1 MDNAVIHR
9 DAILHQISTS
19 GVVAVIRL
27 SDVRRLRNI
36 LAAISSGGV
45 RCLEITMT
53 VPGAV
58 KVIEEV
64 AASAPP
70 GVIVGAGTVT
80 DAATAEAVMDA
91 GARFVV
97 GPVFSRP
104 VVEAVK
110 RRGCVAIPGCFS
122 PTEILTAWNAGAD
135 IVKIFPATSLGPRYI
150 KDLHGPFPDLRLMP
164 TGGVSLENV
173 GHWIKDGAFAVGVGT
188 DLLDKTL
195 IQNEDYGGL
204 EDRARQFISAIEA
217 ARNRPAT

>member
-1 MDNAVIHR
+1 MDESVIQR
-9 DAILHQISTS
+9 DALLHQISTS

-27 SDVRRLRNI
+27 SDVGRLRNV
-36 LAAISSGGV
+36 LAAISAGGV

-70 GVIVGAGTVT
+70 GVLVGAGTVT
-80 DAATAEAVMDA
+80 DVVTAAAVMDA

-97 GPVFSRP
+97 GPILSLP
-104 VVEAVK
+104 VIEEVRK
-110 RRGCVAIPGCFS
+110 RGCVAIPGCFS

-164 TGGVSLENV
+164 TGGVSLANV
-173 GHWIKDGAFAVGVGT
+173 AQWIKDGAFAVGVGT

-195 IQNEDYGGL
+195 IQNEDYKGL
-204 EDRARQFISAIEA
+204 EARARQFVSAIED
-217 ARNRPAT
+217 ARVRTLR

>member
-1 MDNAVIHR
+1 VTR
-9 DAILHQISTS
+9 ESILDQIAAD

-27 SDVRRLRNI
+27 SDVRRLRNV
-36 LAAISSGGV
+36 LAAISAGGV

-70 GVIVGAGTVT
+70 GVLVGAGTVT
-80 DAATAEAVMDA
+80 DLATASAVMDA

-97 GPVFSRP
+97 GPILSLP
-104 VVEAVK
+104 VVEEVRK
-110 RRGCVAIPGCFS
+110 RGRVAIPGCFS

-135 IVKIFPATSLGPRYI
+135 VVKIFPATSLGPRYI

-164 TGGVSLENV
+164 TGGVSLANV
-173 GHWIKDGAFAVGVGT
+173 GQWIKDGAFAVGVGT
-188 DLLDKTL
+188 DLLDKTM
-195 IQNEDYGGL
+195 IQTEDYRGL
-204 EDRARQFISAIEA
+204 EDRARLFVSAIEA
-217 ARNRPAT
+217 ARVRQLT